1 MRTFLHDQLKI
12 GETDIGSIWIDD
24 RSRDEIPRLL
34 RGLQHIYCTPEINEK
49 VFAILQ
55 NIVPKGT
62 DVNNGRPGMELWK
75 ILVLGSVRLLCNWDY
90 DKLKEIA
97 DNHKTLRQMLGHGLD
112 DDEKSYPIQT
122 LKDNIH
128 LLTPEA
134 LDRINQVVVEAGH
147 QLLGKKKRAGTKGAL

>member
-1 MRTFLHDQLKI
+1 MRTFLHSQLKI
-12 GETDIGSIWIDD
+12 GETDIGSIRIDD
-24 RSRDEIPRLL
+24 RSRDELPKLL
-34 RGLQHIYCTPEINEK
+34 RGLQYIYCTPELNEK

-55 NIVPKGT
+55 DIVPKGT
-62 DVNNGRPGMELWK
+62 DIDNGRPGMELWK
-75 ILVLGSVRLLCNWDY
+75 ILVLGSVRLVCNWNY
-90 DKLKEIA
+90 DKLQDIA

-112 DDEKSYPIQT
+112 DDEKTYHIQT

-147 QLLGKKKRAGTKGAL
+147 KLLSKKKSRN